1 MDINEKAKIAAIYQ
15 EFSKADN
22 SRPEQFVTK
31 LEGAAKSAVQ
41 VMTNSN
47 SLDKEQKTSVFDFG
61 RMSEQFQKLSE
72 QQLKIVDSVQN
83 LARQVES
90 LGHTE
95 PAQDNWLSKTL
106 SNYQRGYLE
115 NDIFTEA
122 AGALVWIA
130 AKAIQQIFFESD
142 KGKQQQSVTELQKD
156 IAKMTKALG
165 TELARQQIEAKV
177 DQRHGA
183 MSEAI
188 STAKQLEKNGQHIEA
203 DKLIIN
209 IHSKLNQSARKE
221 YSHYEPRPDHQKVI
235 AQAQSREKIRQSATA
250 SQNQLNT
257 EPKIDRDKSKS
268 IAR

>member
-15 EFSKADN
+15 EFSKSDN
-22 SRPEQFVTK
+22 TQPEKFVTK

-41 VMTNSN
+41 VMTNST
-47 SLDKEQKTSVFDFG
+47 SLNKEQKISVFDFG

-90 LGHTE
+90 LGHTK

-165 TELARQQIEAKV
+165 TELSRQQIEAKV
-177 DQRHGA
+177 GQRHGA

-188 STAKQLEKNGQHIEA
+188 STAKQLEKNGQHKEA

-209 IHSKLNQSARKE
+209 THSKLNQSARKE

-235 AQAQSREKIRQSATA
+235 SQAQSRETMREKALTN
-250 SQNQLNT
+250 QNQINN
-257 EPKIDRDKSKS
+257 EQRVERDKSKA
-268 IAR
+268 IDR